1 MPRTINRCPQAEK
14 SYPATWAQAPKFS
27 RRNHDSPRWDKEDRL
42 DNELRD
48 TIRAAGFRDE

>member
-14 SYPATWAQAPKFS
+14 SYLATWAQAPKFS

>member
-1 MPRTINRCPQAEK
+1 MPRTINRCPQAEE
-14 SYPATWAQAPKFS
+14 SYPATWAQAQKFS